1 MSKLHNMD
9 LVGFLACARFGVKPT
24 QHKLDGFS
32 EACYNDNSVNELID
46 ALKSR
51 AADEEDCENWEITKK
66 AWREEIRTALEHAMF
81 EYVSDNDLK

>member
-1 MSKLHNMD
+1 MSKLHSMD
-9 LVGFLACARFGVKPT
+9 LDGFLSCAHFGVEPV

-51 AADEEDCENWEITKK
+51 AADATDCENWKISKNS
-66 AWREEIRTALEHAMF
+66 WREEIRTALEQAMF
-81 EYVSDNDLK
+81 KYVSENELK